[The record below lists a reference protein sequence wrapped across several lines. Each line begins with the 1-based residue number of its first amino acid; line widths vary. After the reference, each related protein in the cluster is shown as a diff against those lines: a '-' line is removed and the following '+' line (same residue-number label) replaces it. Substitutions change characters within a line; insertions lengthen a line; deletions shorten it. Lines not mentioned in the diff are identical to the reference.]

1 MSLCILSPEATKD
14 LNAIADY
21 FATRNV
27 DAGEMLF
34 KQFIGKCENLI
45 KFPALGR
52 SYEYIRPNM
61 RGVPLDGYIIF
72 YQVVNDGIEILRVV
86 NGRQDL
92 DSLLSIS

>member
-1 MSLCILSPEATKD
+1 MSLCILSPDATKD

-21 FATRNV
+21 FTARNV
-27 DAGEMLF
+27 DAGEKLF
-34 KQFIGKCENLI
+34 QQFVGKCENLI

-61 RGVPLDGYIIF
+61 RGIPLDGYIIF
-72 YQVVNDGIEILRVV
+72 YQATSDGIEILRVV

-92 DSLLSIS
+92 EALFSID